1 MSRACAR
8 FVHAAALA
16 AGGTGVVYGWMRYLL
31 EPVDEFAL
39 VNHPAEPLWKDLHI
53 LTAPLL
59 LFACALLWRAHVWAR
74 WRGGYPHR
82 RRTGIGLA
90 LLLPPVVVSGY
101 VLQTR
106 FGEPWRTG
114 WIWVHG
120 LTSSLWLVLYAAHQL
135 QRPGPRGP
143 RT

>member
-8 FVHAAALA
+8 FVHAATLA
-16 AGGTGVVYGWMRYLL
+16 AGATGVVYGWMRYFL

-39 VNHPAEPLWKDLHI
+39 VNHPREPLWKDLHV

-59 LFACALLWRAHVWAR
+59 LFACALLWRTHVWAR
-74 WRGGYPHR
+74 WCSGYPHR
-82 RRTGIGLA
+82 RRTGAALA
-90 LLLPPVVVSGY
+90 ILLPPMVLSGY

-106 FGEPWRTG
+106 FGDGWRTG

-120 LTSSLWLVLYAAHQL
+120 ASATLWLLIYGVHQL
-135 QRPGPRGP
+135 QRTEQPSP
-143 RT
+143 